1 MRHKKE
7 LRLQGFRKPFV
18 ELKENKN
25 VNSNSFTSKEFSS
38 DSSSSDKSNPA
49 DSIEIAKVEQGP
61 NSVKTISQST
71 TSQIVADL
79 SLMQRVNID
88 KIDGQAEA
96 TNNS

>member
-1 MRHKKE
+1 MEERE
-7 LRLQGFRKPFV
+7 ANLGYVLGGD
-18 ELKENKN
+18 LIENPVRTIRVLPESTLTASPAN
-25 VNSNSFTSKEFSS
+25 
-38 DSSSSDKSNPA
+38 KSNPA